1 MINKSENITDLI
13 ERLQLQLV
21 ESLNKRV
28 GKIEYE
34 NKNNNSIESELKKI
48 NYNFNT
54 FNQIMSSLLF
64 IVIKDS
70 TLKTMT
76 TTEIEKISPIVNS
89 VAKTINKNINV

>member
-70 TLKTMT
+70 TLKSLT
-76 TTEIEKISPIVNS
+76 TDEIEKISPVVNS
-89 VAKTINKNINV
+89 VAKTINENINV

>member
-54 FNQIMSSLLF
+54 FNQIMSRLLF

-70 TLKTMT
+70 TLKSLT
-76 TTEIEKISPIVNS
+76 TDEIEKISPVVNS
-89 VAKTINKNINV
+89 VAKTINENINV